1 MDAPEVKY
9 SVRIYKQVS
18 LTLTTMT
25 LFLTRHIG
33 IESLCTAW
41 AIIHE
46 ADKICLPT
54 PKDAQGN
61 STALCD
67 FYGRRLLDLLIE
79 KDGICESLA
88 SSICQK
94 KLLHTHSVHGNSV
107 ESGIHLL
114 SVTGT
119 TFPFPTNWPAHPE
132 TTNYTCGGQREWC
145 GTTIKPRTRFILS
158 AHDPMQTGIRK
169 PLFLDSNIPNT
180 GYGVF
185 RKPHVTAIAKG
196 SQKYIRWR
204 ILQQR
209 VLSAVYDRNIV
220 KETPVLWHRSAR
232 W

>member
-119 TFPFPTNWPAHPE
+119 TFPFPTGLHTRKQPTTPADVKENDVEPPSSQE
-132 TTNYTCGGQREWC
+132 QDS
-145 GTTIKPRTRFILS
+145 F
-158 AHDPMQTGIRK
+158 
-169 PLFLDSNIPNT
+169 FLRMIQCKLEYESHC
-180 GYGVF
+180 F
-185 RKPHVTAIAKG
+185 WTAIYRTQAMVSSG
-196 SQKYIRWR
+196 NRM
-204 ILQQR
+204 
-209 VLSAVYDRNIV
+209 
-220 KETPVLWHRSAR
+220 
-232 W
+232 